1 MDTSKYFYRNVI
13 FSKKLNQISLID
25 IYNPETK
32 KQVLEPWFGVVLQ
45 LADGQHTIDELF
57 SLLSSKY
64 KDTPPTNLKKT
75 IHSIIERLAKSNFI
89 ILTDKATELPYY
101 LSRPYEYL
109 DTEKAKKLLK
119 KDRKQIVDI
128 FKKNNF

>member
-25 IYNPETK
+25 IYNPDTK

-45 LADGQHTIDELF
+45 LADGQHTVDELF

-64 KDTPPTNLKKT
+64 KETLPTNLEKT
-75 IHSIIERLAKSNFI
+75 IHSVIERLAKSNLI